1 MMKRT
6 TLWSIAAMAA
16 FLVVGCSKDSG
27 TDPTDTPPQSVT
39 NESTARVYYAN
50 TDEFVNNDEQTID
63 DMAMQPT
70 EYGTFGMIDAA
81 ITPLRW
87 GRFVTSVVRTVTDT
101 VQIGDTV
108 AVTHVHK
115 VITGTFRIRGINGT
129 GDTVVVEKPF
139 VDNSDRNIIF
149 RRVARESRRYWMNWR
164 PVATSL
170 VDGGTPANQINL
182 TRLEFFTGDDT
193 LTITNPLDFY
203 LRYGWMH
210 MPAARSHK
218 DVPEIQGG
226 ATVRVRATVI
236 SASSDTD
243 LVALRFGWGPLQRRR
258 LAMHC
263 VSQTQVGNEYERV
276 FERSFMM
283 HFHHGAFHAAVEAA
297 THATLY
303 DDAPTAYAVSWW
315 GVPYRVN

>member
-1 MMKRT
+1 MKRT

-243 LVALRFGWGPLQRRR
+243 LVALRFGWGPVQRRR